1 MSFPE
6 VIMFKYYLLY
16 CIYLMCLGR
25 KNYHNVNKQLV
36 SKSTITFQDG
46 AYCLAEKSLCVVK
59 SVLCIVLGSRV
70 GNEQI

>member
-36 SKSTITFQDG
+36 SKSTNTFQDG
-46 AYCLAEKSLCVVK
+46 AYCLAETSCVVK
-59 SVLCIVLGSRV
+59 SLLGIVLGSRV